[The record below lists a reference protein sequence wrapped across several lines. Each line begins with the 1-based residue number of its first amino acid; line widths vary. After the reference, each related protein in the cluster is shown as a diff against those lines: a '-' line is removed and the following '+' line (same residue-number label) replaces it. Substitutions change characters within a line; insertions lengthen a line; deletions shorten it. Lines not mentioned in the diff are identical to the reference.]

1 MFVGSIPKKVAQQIV
16 SHVDLSKWRG
26 VNVCCSG
33 SFRIE
38 QAIRSVS
45 QTLPII
51 SNDVSLMSSI
61 IGLAKTGRETEF
73 SFKNDLSFLND
84 RLSNDAETQLAVL
97 AFALTLNKFKSDN
110 QYCRARRQYML
121 QEMDDILLANRER
134 AKQYLEQISIDGFFL
149 GDFMQHIDAARE
161 NGNGVI
167 AFAPTY
173 KGGYERMYR
182 VINDNVD
189 WPNEPRYEIYDPEQT
204 HDLVARL
211 NDSGVRYAF
220 ISDRLLEDIKPLMM
234 YEGSN
239 KPVYVYS
246 SEGKTSLRRDSGRA
260 RAFAYKAV
268 VPALITERSKVKA
281 VIAPSEAMNFLKDIY
296 LAKGIKHKNG
306 MFNALFYVD
315 DMLIGGAIYTLPTFG
330 DKIRSIYLLSDFSLS
345 RERKLSKL
353 VAMLA
358 TSELVIG
365 HINRKYFIN
374 VERILTTA
382 FTNRPVSMKYRGIF
396 RLDAKKDGFL
406 NYSSHVRTGT
416 LDDIFLEWFKK
427 YGSKN

>member
-1 MFVGSIPKKVAQQIV
+1 MFVGSVPKKVAQQIV
-16 SHVDLSKWRG
+16 SHVDLSQWRG

-45 QTLPII
+45 QTLPIN
-51 SNDVSLMSSI
+51 SNDVSLVSSI
-61 IGLAKTGRETEF
+61 IGLSKTGRQTDF
-73 SFKNDLSFLND
+73 LFKNDLSFLND

-110 QYCRARRQYML
+110 QYCHARRQYML
-121 QEMDDILLANRER
+121 QEIDDILSANRER

-189 WPNEPRYEIYDPEQT
+189 WPDEPRYAIYDPEQT

-220 ISDRLLEDIKPLMM
+220 ISDRLLEDIKPSMM

-246 SEGKTSLRRDSGRA
+246 SEGKTSLRRDSGKA
-260 RAFAYKAV
+260 KAFAYKAAEA
-268 VPALITERSKVKA
+268 ALITERSKVKA

-330 DKIRSIYLLSDFSLS
+330 DKLRSIYLLSDFSLS

-365 HINRKYFIN
+365 HINRRYFIN

-382 FTNRPVSMKYRGIF
+382 FTNKPVSMKYRGIF

-416 LDDIFLEWFKK
+416 LDDIFLDWFKK

>member
-1 MFVGSIPKKVAQQIV
+1 M
-16 SHVDLSKWRG
+16 
-26 VNVCCSG
+26 
-33 SFRIE
+33 
-38 QAIRSVS
+38 S

-121 QEMDDILLANRER
+121 QEMDDILSANRER

-149 GDFMQHIDAARE
+149 GDFMQHIDSARE

-189 WPNEPRYEIYDPEQT
+189 WPDEPRYEIYDPEQT

-220 ISDRLLEDIKPLMM
+220 ISDRLLEDIKPSMM

-239 KPVYVYS
+239 KPVYIYS
-246 SEGKTSLRRDSGRA
+246 SDGNTSLRRDSSKA

-268 VPALITERSKVKA
+268 VPELITQHSKVKA
-281 VIAPSEAMNFLKDIY
+281 VVAPSEAMNFLKDIY

-330 DKIRSIYLLSDFSLS
+330 DKLRNIYLLSDFSLS

-365 HINRKYFIN
+365 HINRRYFIN
-374 VERILTTA
+374 VERVLTTA
-382 FTNRPVSMKYRGIF
+382 FTPKPVSMKYRGIF